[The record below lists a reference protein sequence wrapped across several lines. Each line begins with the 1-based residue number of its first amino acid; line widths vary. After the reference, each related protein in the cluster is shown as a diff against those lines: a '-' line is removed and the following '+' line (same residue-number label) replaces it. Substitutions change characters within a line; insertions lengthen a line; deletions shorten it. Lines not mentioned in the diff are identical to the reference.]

1 VRPRTRRFAR
11 IALLLAIPAVA
22 LLARA
27 LLAPPPLIADTP
39 VTLETTEF
47 GHGPTIV
54 FLHGLGGARMGWMP
68 VARPLLA
75 GHRIVLVDLPGHG
88 ESPLPDP
95 FSIEAAAAAL
105 DAVLARFAPD
115 STFLVAQ
122 GVGGIIALKDV
133 QAHPGRVK
141 GLVLVDVAVKS
152 TLPVTD
158 QEKPQFLSFID
169 QNYDAFLKMMF
180 VRMGRDSAQ
189 GVALHAQAAQV
200 PPATIKAYVRALL
213 SVDASSALKE
223 LEPRLV
229 LIATGRFWPADKDWP
244 TVAKLMG
251 YDDPGAIAVERIV
264 SSGLVVAK
272 DQPDSLAALVSRFA
286 ATTLSPR

>member
-1 VRPRTRRFAR
+1 MKIPRAEQGGMVRPRTRRFAR
-11 IALLLAIPAVA
+11 IALLLAIPAA
-22 LLARA
+22 
-27 LLAPPPLIADTP
+27 AP
-39 VTLETTEF
+39 
-47 GHGPTIV
+47 GP
-54 FLHGLGGARMGWMP
+54 
-68 VARPLLA
+68 
-75 GHRIVLVDLPGHG
+75 G

-189 GVALHAQAAQV
+189 GVALHAQAAQG
-200 PPATIKAYVRALL
+200 PPA
-213 SVDASSALKE
+213 ALK
-223 LEPRLV
+223 
-229 LIATGRFWPADKDWP
+229 
-244 TVAKLMG
+244 
-251 YDDPGAIAVERIV
+251 
-264 SSGLVVAK
+264 
-272 DQPDSLAALVSRFA
+272 
-286 ATTLSPR
+286 